1 MIIEAGFGLCATNLP
16 TLYGMVRAKGIQT
29 LLNSLRSLISL
40 HNGSCSNVSGGSDQE
55 DNLRRFRSKEHD
67 SESQIG
73 LHKRSTEPKRSASEY
88 ELSDMRPHG
97 AIRVTKDVDVAC
109 DMM

>member
-1 MIIEAGFGLCATNLP
+1 MIIEAGFGLCAANLP

-29 LLNSLRSLISL
+29 LLNSLRSFMSL
-40 HNGSCSNVSGGSDQE
+40 HNGSRSNVSDVSDQE

-67 SESQIG
+67 SESQIA
-73 LHKRSTEPKRSASEY
+73 LHKSSTEPKRSVSEY
-88 ELSDMRPHG
+88 ELSDMRQHE

-109 DMM
+109 DMV